1 MIMMGPKKDKGGLVV
16 AIMEKLNNKYSKGK
30 DENEE
35 YIEEETKFD
44 KDDHG
49 YKSSVDE
56 MLEAVKSDNKEQ
68 FQKSLKDF
76 ILMCLEEKKEGEE

>member
-1 MIMMGPKKDKGGLVV
+1 MMMMGPKKDKGGLVV

-30 DENEE
+30 GENED
-35 YIEEETKFD
+35 YMEEETKFE

-49 YKSSVDE
+49 YKSSVDG
-56 MLEAVKSDNKEQ
+56 MFEAIKSDNKGQ

>member
-1 MIMMGPKKDKGGLVV
+1 MGPKKDKGGLVV